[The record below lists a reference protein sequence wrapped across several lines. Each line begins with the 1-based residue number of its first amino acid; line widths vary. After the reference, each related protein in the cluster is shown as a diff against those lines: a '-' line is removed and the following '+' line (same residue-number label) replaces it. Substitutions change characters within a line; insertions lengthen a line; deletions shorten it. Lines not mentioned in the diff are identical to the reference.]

1 MEKNHMRFFIV
12 STNKSQLHLHNI
24 IFLVSFTVN
33 GEKSIL
39 DFYRFKVQISKVQIK

>member
-1 MEKNHMRFFIV
+1 MEKNHMKFFIV

-39 DFYRFKVQISKVQIK
+39 RLLPLQSTNK